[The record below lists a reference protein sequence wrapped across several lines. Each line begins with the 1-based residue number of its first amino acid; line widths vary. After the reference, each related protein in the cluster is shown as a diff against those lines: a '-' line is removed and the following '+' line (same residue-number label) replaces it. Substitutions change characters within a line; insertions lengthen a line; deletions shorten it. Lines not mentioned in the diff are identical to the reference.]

1 MDLLP
6 DDTRDALGHGLSP
19 SDLRTLLLSVARSR
33 SGVATSARVP
43 HRWAED
49 RFVAPSR
56 CDPRTLARVESALWN
71 ELPATFEGAG
81 LSPLVP
87 LGTCSVLGRTDLGD
101 GGLTTG
107 TARLLGD
114 AKQRCLTSCLAT
126 ERLALRAPAPS

>member
-1 MDLLP
+1 M
-6 DDTRDALGHGLSP
+6 
-19 SDLRTLLLSVARSR
+19 
-33 SGVATSARVP
+33 
-43 HRWAED
+43 
-49 RFVAPSR
+49 APSR

-101 GGLTTG
+101 G
-107 TARLLGD
+107 D